1 MPQTEPESAANQFP
15 DIIEAVVEIP
25 TGSRNKY
32 EFDEHAGVYRLDRVL
47 SAAVHYAFDYGFV
60 DETRAD
66 DGDHTDIM
74 LLIREPTFTGCHVW
88 ARPVAGLEMSDE
100 NGRDFKILCV
110 AIADPQYRHIRDI
123 GDVSEQRLLEIEH
136 FFATYKLLED
146 KEVDVLGW
154 RSRDEALAVLRE
166 DRERWTR
173 EGRVPVER
181 TMRSTPR
188 VPAYL
193 PQPGIGGQVAPTGE
207 PATDGRTDGGPA

>member
-1 MPQTEPESAANQFP
+1 MPHTEPESAASQFP
-15 DIIEAVVEIP
+15 DVIEAVVEIP

-110 AIADPQYRHIRDI
+110 AIADPQYRHIKDI

-136 FFATYKLLED
+136 FFATYKLLEN
-146 KEVDVLGW
+146 KAVEVLGW
-154 RSRDEALAVLRE
+154 RSRDEALAVLRQ

-173 EGRVPVER
+173 EGRVPAER
-181 TMRSTPR
+181 PIRPSFPD
-188 VPAYL
+188 PAYR
-193 PQPGIGGQVAPTGE
+193 PHQGVVRDNVHAVE
-207 PATDGRTDGGPA
+207 PARDGRSDAAPA